1 MLYLLITFL
10 IIPFFAN
17 SCVLLADDAKPKGL
31 EERAIDSEVVLAGYT
46 RTVYKTKN
54 NTTSYSAEFLVFNIL
69 KGEKQLT
76 EIYQQRKPSP
86 LETALNRRLVNASNF
101 GDPSK
106 CQSDVNPGETYILF
120 FDVTAD
126 GQLTARYDGVYGPA
140 VVYSRDKEL
149 ALEAIG
155 EFHNFANDSP
165 MNNDPVF
172 IFIRLS
178 CNFSSECSQLSLNI
192 SKSYANCSYISYLL
206 E

>member
-1 MLYLLITFL
+1 M
-10 IIPFFAN
+10 AN
-17 SCVLLADDAKPKGL
+17 SCVLLSDDAKAKGL
-31 EERAIDSEVVLAGYT
+31 EERAIDSEVVLAAYT
-46 RTVYKTKN
+46 RTVYKSKN

-69 KGEKQLT
+69 KGQDQVS
-76 EIYQQRKPSP
+76 EIYQQREPSS

-140 VVYSRDKEL
+140 VVYTKDKEL

-155 EFHNFANDSP
+155 KCHSVKANTL
-165 MNNDPVF
+165 
-172 IFIRLS
+172 RL
-178 CNFSSECSQLSLNI
+178 L
-192 SKSYANCSYISYLL
+192 
-206 E
+206 

>member
-1 MLYLLITFL
+1 MMYPLLVLLTVPL
-10 IIPFFAN
+10 LAH
-17 SCVLLADDAKPKGL
+17 SCVLLPDDAKPKGL
-31 EERAIDSEVVLAGYT
+31 EERAIDSEVVLAAVT
-46 RTVYKTKN
+46 RTIYKTKN

-69 KGEKQLT
+69 KGEKQVT

-86 LETALNRRLVNASNF
+86 LETALNKQLVNASNF

-155 EFHNFANDSP
+155 KFEDF
-165 MNNDPVF
+165 V
-172 IFIRLS
+172 I
-178 CNFSSECSQLSLNI
+178 
-192 SKSYANCSYISYLL
+192 Y
-206 E
+206 